1 SRLAL
6 VETPRRAGQHHH
18 HCAAAKM
25 PRTQPCRKRLAIHAR
40 QLALKSRL
48 QILRRSRR
56 ALLRGLEQARRSAL
70 AHHVHRIASMGA
82 RVLING
88 TWYYYTSYYY
98 YYYYYY
104 YYCCHRSRW
113 PLKARAG
120 VFSPKAN
127 LIGSVRSLRWSGQHG
142 CTAVM
147 PTTDPNR
154 T

>member
-1 SRLAL
+1 
-6 VETPRRAGQHHH
+6 
-18 HCAAAKM
+18 M

-88 TWYYYTSYYY
+88 TWYNS
-98 YYYYYY
+98 
-104 YYCCHRSRW
+104 HSSPFLHGSRAVHAGFASAGAALSGLSVAH
-113 PLKARAG
+113 PLATLSIPFTDAAAK
-120 VFSPKAN
+120 SAN
-127 LIGSVRSLRWSGQHG
+127 AIALPLTGSSALSRFGR
-142 CTAVM
+142 
-147 PTTDPNR
+147 
-154 T
+154 

>member
-1 SRLAL
+1 
-6 VETPRRAGQHHH
+6 
-18 HCAAAKM
+18 M

-88 TWYYYTSYYY
+88 TWYYRVFLVS
-98 YYYYYY
+98 
-104 YYCCHRSRW
+104 
-113 PLKARAG
+113 AAIAG
-120 VFSPKAN
+120 GAQCGMNGIDNRTGVAVAIALGVVIPITVAVILLWSGA
-127 LIGSVRSLRWSGQHG
+127 IAVRSS
-142 CTAVM
+142 AV
-147 PTTDPNR
+147 PRQLSEKKLSLVTSKSR
-154 T
+154 G

>member
-1 SRLAL
+1 
-6 VETPRRAGQHHH
+6 
-18 HCAAAKM
+18 M

-88 TWYYYTSYYY
+88 TWYNGVCAIIKLDLSLLKISTRLREAGDFREPAVPS
-98 YYYYYY
+98 
-104 YYCCHRSRW
+104 RSWRRFSV
-113 PLKARAG
+113 PLYRSWFFDFAAAPRSNSRLSL
-120 VFSPKAN
+120 FSISWRFCGDSAPAD
-127 LIGSVRSLRWSGQHG
+127 LSFQPWIG
-142 CTAVM
+142 
-147 PTTDPNR
+147 
-154 T
+154 

>member
-1 SRLAL
+1 
-6 VETPRRAGQHHH
+6 
-18 HCAAAKM
+18 KM

-88 TWYYYTSYYY
+88 TWYKAMNCLCLMGVAIVFACGTAASAQTQEV
-98 YYYYYY
+98 
-104 YYCCHRSRW
+104 SRM
-113 PLKARAG
+113 
-120 VFSPKAN
+120 V
-127 LIGSVRSLRWSGQHG
+127 SGQPNTDIRVG
-142 CTAVM
+142 VYVNVKPDCTSGPLPSIRLAT
-147 PTTDPNR
+147 P
-154 T
+154 

>member
-1 SRLAL
+1 
-6 VETPRRAGQHHH
+6 AGQHHH

-48 QILRRSRR
+48 RILRRSRR

-88 TWYYYTSYYY
+88 TWYKG
-98 YYYYYY
+98 
-104 YYCCHRSRW
+104 CLPGLCRSMHLDVDYVTKINYKSVLVDSVSGPRGAQGAGKRW
-113 PLKARAG
+113 G
-120 VFSPKAN
+120 E
-127 LIGSVRSLRWSGQHG
+127 
-142 CTAVM
+142 
-147 PTTDPNR
+147 
-154 T
+154 